1 MAKHHMKKTQVLALV
16 VALATCIALPAAAA
30 TATGLRVSADAHAHV
45 AAGESA
51 FRIGN
56 DSAGTLD
63 GLRVV
68 SDRSHDADCAT
79 RTEGGRPFTDVL
91 RAGESVRCVVRPT
104 TQIRLRNASVIVT
117 AHAAGDD
124 VVTRT
129 FSLAQPTATPAQ
141 ASVVLVAG
149 GVLGDANAND
159 QLDAG
164 ETIDYDIT
172 VLNVG
177 TLALSALAVG
187 DNDGAVTCP
196 QTALAPGAWMT
207 CMRSHVISAGEAAV
221 SQVLN
226 QIDVSGTDAAA
237 GTVLA
242 GDLVLTQDFAGDAG
256 IRVFKSPLLQDDVDA
271 SGYASAGDL
280 VHYTFVV
287 KNDNADPL
295 TAVNLVEPDGTR
307 IDTLISCSSTT
318 LGGASFGAL
327 GAAALAP
334 GDVVLCGADYTIRAT
349 DASSGSADNLVEVSA
364 QPTFGGPV
372 GGSGASAIVIPL
384 PADVS
389 VAKALSAESGT
400 QPGVAE
406 PGETLT
412 YTITLDNAGG
422 ADALDVD
429 VVDPL
434 DPNVSFVSASNGG
447 TLIGSTVAW
456 SGLDVPAGGSLALSV
471 TVTVAAPIPPGVT
484 QVANLVHLTGTTP
497 PLCAIGSTR
506 PDCVVIPTP
515 GAVII
520 DKALIGE
527 SGSTAGVAEAGETL
541 TYTITL
547 GNPGGSDVTGF
558 GVSDPLD
565 PNVTFVS
572 ASGGGAFAG
581 GIVTWSNLTV
591 PAGGSVVL
599 TVVVAVVDPLAPGVT
614 QVANLAYPT
623 GSTPPDCNVVPVPAA
638 CVVTPAA
645 TPRLQ
650 VTKTVD
656 APIVRPGG
664 TATYTITV
672 SNVGIVPATNV
683 VVADPLPPGIDDF
696 DWTCAATGGAACSN
710 AQGTGVLNESIAV
723 LPVGGVLTYTL
734 AATVAANANGSILN
748 SVTVTPGSNTVCMP
762 GATPGPCE
770 ASAPVDVVVGPTG
783 TPVAAPALGPFALL
797 LLAFALVAFARRGF
811 AARMR

>member
-1 MAKHHMKKTQVLALV
+1 MAKHNMMKNHVLALV
-16 VALATCIALPAAAA
+16 AALGSCIALPAAAA
-30 TATGLRVSADAHAHV
+30 TGLRVSADAPAQV

-56 DSAGTLD
+56 DSAGVLD
-63 GLRVV
+63 GLRVL
-68 SDRSHDADCAT
+68 SDRRHSASCAT
-79 RTEGGRPFTDVL
+79 RTEGGRPFTDTL
-91 RAGESVRCVVRPT
+91 RGGDSVRCVVRPT
-104 TQIRLRNASVIVT
+104 TQDRLRNASVVV
-117 AHAAGDD
+117 AARDADD
-124 VVTRT
+124 AVVTRT
-129 FSLAQPTATPAQ
+129 FGLAQPTATPAQ
-141 ASVVLVAG
+141 GSVVLIAG
-149 GVLGDANAND
+149 GILGDTNANSL
-159 QLDAG
+159 LDTD

-172 VLNVG
+172 VLNTG
-177 TLALSALAVG
+177 TLAVSALAVG

-207 CMRSHVISAGEAAV
+207 CTRSHVISAGEAGA

-226 QIDVSGTDAAA
+226 QIDVSGTDANSGA
-237 GTVLA
+237 VLA
-242 GDLVLTQDFAGDAG
+242 GDLVLTQNLAGDAG
-256 IRVFKSPLLQDDVDA
+256 IRVFKNPLLQDDVDA
-271 SGYASAGDL
+271 SGYASVGDL
-280 VHYTFVV
+280 VRYTFVV

-295 TAVNLVEPDGTR
+295 ALVNLVEPDATR
-307 IDTLISCSSTT
+307 IDTPISCASTT

-327 GAAALAP
+327 GAAALASN
-334 GDVVLCGADYTIRAT
+334 DVVLCTADYTIRAA
-349 DASSGSADNLVEVSA
+349 DASVGSADNLVDVSA
-364 QPTFGGPV
+364 QPTFGGLV
-372 GGSGASAIVIPL
+372 GGSGASAIVIPT
-384 PADVS
+384 PANVTL
-389 VAKALSAESGT
+389 AKGLTSESGS

-412 YTITLDNAGG
+412 YTITLTNAGG
-422 ADALDVD
+422 ADALGVGA
-429 VVDPL
+429 VDPL
-434 DPNVSFVSASNGG
+434 DANVAFASASNGG
-447 TLIGSTVAW
+447 SLSGSTVVW
-456 SGLDVPAGGSLALSV
+456 SGLTVPGNDSLALTVS
-471 TVTVAAPIPPGVT
+471 VTVAAPIPAGVT
-484 QVANLVHLTGTTP
+484 QVANLAYLTGTTP
-497 PLCAIGSTR
+497 PLCTFGSTL
-506 PDCVVIPTP
+506 PNCVVIPTP

-520 DKALIGE
+520 DKALTGE
-527 SGSTAGVAEAGETL
+527 SGSAAGIAEAGETL

-581 GIVTWSNLTV
+581 GTVSWSNLTV
-591 PAGGSVVL
+591 PAGGNVVL
-599 TVVVAVVDPLAPGVT
+599 TVVVTVVDPLPTGVT
-614 QVANLAYPT
+614 RIANLAYPT

-638 CVVTPAA
+638 CVITPAA

-650 VTKTVD
+650 VTKTVA
-656 APIVRPGG
+656 APTVRPGG

-672 SNVGIVPATNV
+672 SNVGIVPAMNV
-683 VVADPLPPGIDDF
+683 VITDPLPPGIDDF
-696 DWTCAATGGAACSN
+696 DWTCAAAAGATCAN

-770 ASAPVDVVVGPTG
+770 ANAPVDVVVGPTG

-797 LLAFALVAFARRGF
+797 LLAFALVVFARRGF